1 MEKILFPVDGSDH
14 AVRAAEF
21 LIASRAKQAKA
32 GGLELHLLNVQTPLP
47 SLASQAAGAERVRQ
61 HHHDEGIAAL
71 QRVRA
76 VLDAAGV
83 SYVFHIG
90 VGEPSEVI
98 VSYVK
103 DKGCGE
109 IVMGTRGLG
118 SVSSMVL
125 GSVATKVIHLS
136 PVPVTLV
143 K

>member
-21 LIASRAKQAKA
+21 LVSSRAKHAKA
-32 GGLELHLLNVQTPLP
+32 GELELHLLNVQTPLP
-47 SLASQAAGAERVRQ
+47 SLASQAAGADRVRQ
-61 HHHDEGIAAL
+61 HHHDEGLEAL
-71 QRVRA
+71 KRVRA

-83 SYVFHIG
+83 AYVFHIG
-90 VGEPSEVI
+90 VGEPAEVI
-98 VSYVK
+98 ASYVK

-109 IVMGTRGLG
+109 VVMGTRGLG

-125 GSVATKVIHLS
+125 GSVATKVIHLAS
-136 PVPVTLV
+136 VPVTLV